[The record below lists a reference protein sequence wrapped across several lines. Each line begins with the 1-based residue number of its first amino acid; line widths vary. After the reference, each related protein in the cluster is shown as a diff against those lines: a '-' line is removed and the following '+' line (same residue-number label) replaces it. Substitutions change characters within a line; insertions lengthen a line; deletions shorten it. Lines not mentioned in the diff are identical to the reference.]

1 MATESENCFF
11 FFLKPKYP
19 AKQYTYFPLFVFY
32 AQTLDKMFVMFK
44 IHMRVLVL
52 LVAFSRL
59 KKFRDGKMHAKHKT
73 FPPKENH
80 DAQTIR
86 QGSFD
91 RIRGF
96 SRKVDFR
103 VHIYTFDARQT
114 NIHARNRENREIPVK
129 FCKLR
134 FDTSD
139 GSGGKNENFH
149 SASDIKFLFVDLGR
163 NNAKL

>member
-1 MATESENCFF
+1 MATESENCF

-114 NIHARNRENREIPVK
+114 NIHARNRENREIPV
-129 FCKLR
+129 FC
-134 FDTSD
+134 
-139 GSGGKNENFH
+139 NY
-149 SASDIKFLFVDLGR
+149 DLTRVTGLA
-163 NNAKL
+163 AKMKIFTLHRISSFYLLISEETMLNCK